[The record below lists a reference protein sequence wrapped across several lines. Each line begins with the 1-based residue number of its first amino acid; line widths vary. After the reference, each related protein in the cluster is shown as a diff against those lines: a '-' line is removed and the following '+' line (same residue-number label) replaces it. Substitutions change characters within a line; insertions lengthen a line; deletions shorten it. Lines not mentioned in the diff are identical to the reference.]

1 MENKQKKKYC
11 AKNAF
16 SIFIFGAKIQMQIC
30 LFFFVIFVILKST
43 EKVGLVIDL
52 RFSGEIIPKLNRTE
66 LEEAEEK
73 SFFKRNAFT

>member
-1 MENKQKKKYC
+1 MVLFGISNLLRYLLEFLTYC
-11 AKNAF
+11 
-16 SIFIFGAKIQMQIC
+16 G
-30 LFFFVIFVILKST
+30 T
-43 EKVGLVIDL
+43 VGLLIDL